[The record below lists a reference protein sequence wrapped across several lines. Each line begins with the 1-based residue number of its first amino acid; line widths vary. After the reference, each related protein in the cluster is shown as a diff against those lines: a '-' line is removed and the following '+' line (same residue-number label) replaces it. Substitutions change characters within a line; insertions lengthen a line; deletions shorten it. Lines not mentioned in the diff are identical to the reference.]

1 MNNALKRRSAQFHK
15 NKKPRFVNTQTS
27 PTCLS
32 RKRKNKRNVQAVP
45 SRLACHRGWPQ
56 RQKAMKM
63 SAVPSHSG
71 AAAKCQSQEFHPLV
85 FKFKRVLVFPT
96 PTRLQYQILSL
107 KIGYSGPLVSFQLL
121 YLWCLDLLKWKPALV
136 SLDCPLLIL
145 LMGRPG
151 GQSRGF
157 QRSTMQSFTGQK
169 RPPPPSTKILGL
181 CQQEE
186 DSSRNC
192 QMNVLTNKIRPPLR
206 PRGRER
212 WVLLAVT
219 STQIRSCPSGA

>member
-1 MNNALKRRSAQFHK
+1 MERR
-15 NKKPRFVNTQTS
+15 
-27 PTCLS
+27 
-32 RKRKNKRNVQAVP
+32 RNVNLKNFIPLP
-45 SRLACHRGWPQ
+45 SSSKECLCFPLPLGCNIRSSV
-56 RQKAMKM
+56 QK
-63 SAVPSHSG
+63 
-71 AAAKCQSQEFHPLV
+71 F
-85 FKFKRVLVFPT
+85 
-96 PTRLQYQILSL
+96 
-107 KIGYSGPLVSFQLL
+107 GYSGPLVSFQLL
-121 YLWCLDLLKWKPALV
+121 YLWCLKWKPALV

-157 QRSTMQSFTGQK
+157 QRSTMQSFKGQK

>member
-1 MNNALKRRSAQFHK
+1 MSQSEKKKQKKRPSSA
-15 NKKPRFVNTQTS
+15 VSTS
-27 PTCLS
+27 LS
-32 RKRKNKRNVQAVP
+32 QRY
-45 SRLACHRGWPQ
+45 GWPQ

-63 SAVPSHSG
+63 SAVPSQSG
-71 AAAKCQSQEFHPLV
+71 PAAKCQSQEFHPLV

-96 PTRLQYQILSL
+96 PTRLQYQILCL

-121 YLWCLDLLKWKPALV
+121 YLWCLDLLKWKLALV

-157 QRSTMQSFTGQK
+157 QRSTMQSFKGQK

>member
-1 MNNALKRRSAQFHK
+1 MSQSEKKKQKKRPSSAVSTSLSQRVAAK
-15 NKKPRFVNTQTS
+15 TEGAEDERFS
-27 PTCLS
+27 LS
-32 RKRKNKRNVQAVP
+32 KW
-45 SRLACHRGWPQ
+45 SGT
-56 RQKAMKM
+56 KM
-63 SAVPSHSG
+63 SISRISSPCLQVQKGACVSHSHYV
-71 AAAKCQSQEFHPLV
+71 A
-85 FKFKRVLVFPT
+85 
-96 PTRLQYQILSL
+96 I
-107 KIGYSGPLVSFQLL
+107 SFQLL
-121 YLWCLDLLKWKPALV
+121 YLWCLNLLKWKPALV

-145 LMGRPG
+145 LMGQSG
-151 GQSRGF
+151 GQLRGF

-169 RPPPPSTKILGL
+169 RPPPPPTKILGL